1 MDSRLKE
8 HFDTVKAS
16 TLFKEYYSGIKHY
29 TQALPVEKHT
39 LRNIL
44 ATRFNITSEAKGIYL
59 VRSGG
64 SMAKP
69 LVFPVDIEENL
80 YQRKLL
86 SKELVKYGMFTPQTR
101 ALNLFSYNGMY
112 RTAAIMDDILDRCN
126 ATTISLGAVSEFDL
140 IYNTAIQ
147 FGANMIM
154 GTPSKLILVAQ
165 YLLDTN
171 LEVSIQNIMYAG
183 EFLLPSQATLLKK
196 AFNANRIYTMY
207 GSAETGIWGW
217 ATYEDGQ
224 TVFET
229 LNEVL
234 VEVENPDE
242 EGNGLLVVTNLLR
255 KRFPVF
261 RYVMGDIGSISYE
274 ENKTLVHL
282 KTREPKSFSI
292 DSNSYFINDFDWLY
306 ETVDRFQIQ
315 VSSNKPE
322 HTEIKFLVVANS
334 SEPPKIPLI
343 ENRLKTIFDIN
354 PNTTFIKTKQV
365 KEADLYLNP
374 TTSKTPAI
382 ADFRQ

>member
-8 HFDTVKAS
+8 HFDIVKAS

-29 TQALPVEKHT
+29 TEALPVEKHT

-44 ATRFNITSEAKGIYL
+44 ATRFDITSEAKGIYL
-59 VRSGG
+59 IRSGG

-154 GTPSKLILVAQ
+154 ATPSKLILVAQ
-165 YLLDTN
+165 YLLDSS

-183 EFLLPSQATLLKK
+183 EFLLPSQAKLLKK

-261 RYVMGDIGSISYE
+261 RYVMGDIGSISFE

-315 VSSNKPE
+315 VSSDKPE

-334 SEPPKIPLI
+334 SETPKIPLI

>member
-8 HFDTVKAS
+8 HFDIVKAS

-29 TQALPVEKHT
+29 TEALPVEKHT

-44 ATRFNITSEAKGIYL
+44 ATRFDITSEAKGIYL
-59 VRSGG
+59 IRSGG

-183 EFLLPSQATLLKK
+183 EFLLPSQAKLLKK

-261 RYVMGDIGSISYE
+261 RYVMGDIGSISFE

-315 VSSNKPE
+315 VSSDKPE

-334 SEPPKIPLI
+334 SETPKIPLI

>member
-8 HFDTVKAS
+8 HFDIVKAS
-16 TLFKEYYSGIKHY
+16 PLFKEYYSGIKHY
-29 TQALPVEKHT
+29 TEALPVEKHT

-44 ATRFNITSEAKGIYL
+44 ATRFDITSEAKGIYL
-59 VRSGG
+59 IRSGG

-112 RTAAIMDDILDRCN
+112 RTAAIMDDILDCCN

-154 GTPSKLILVAQ
+154 ATPSKLILVAQ
-165 YLLDTN
+165 YLLDSS

-183 EFLLPSQATLLKK
+183 EFLLPSQAKLLKK

-315 VSSNKPE
+315 VSSDKPE

-334 SEPPKIPLI
+334 SETPKIPLI